1 MLLALLVA
9 VLAACGGDDE
19 LSQAETAAATPAA
32 QPTVTPDMGGSP
44 VEQDTTTPT
53 VQLSPT
59 ATPQAS
65 NTPRPV
71 GSPTVTI
78 ASGTPPDTSALV
90 GPEWQV
96 AYSGDINQDGQRDVV
111 AYTETDI
118 TPVPDMEQYYDQAPL
133 LAAQVVVVQ
142 EGSDGMPKTLL
153 EVMPEGIRAGDDY
166 LTTYQVEEPQL
177 TPAAFFLGVDA
188 GEFAPI
194 TLLPLNASGEG
205 FAQGVAVYWNEER
218 QAFRLV
224 GPTGTPS
231 PDALLVGPGW
241 DYAHYGDIN
250 NDGRRDAVVYRPAD
264 MVPASSMQPYLV
276 RAPVVAAEI
285 KIVQEGPD
293 YEPFDVLV
301 VNSNGIWNVR
311 GALVAYDTTTL
322 ETTPAAFLMGIDTAA
337 DAPLTVIPINAAGE
351 GFAQGVRIY
360 WDAGEQVYAIA
371 QFVES
376 PDPPTVEPTL
386 AAPPTEVPP
395 TEAPPTEAPPTEAP
409 PTEAPPTDVVEESEE
424 EEPTTAPTPTLSTP

>member
-1 MLLALLVA
+1 V
-9 VLAACGGDDE
+9 
-19 LSQAETAAATPAA
+19 S
-32 QPTVTPDMGGSP
+32 
-44 VEQDTTTPT
+44 
-53 VQLSPT
+53 
-59 ATPQAS
+59 
-65 NTPRPV
+65 
-71 GSPTVTI
+71 I
-78 ASGTPPDTSALV
+78 TPPDISALV

-111 AYTETDI
+111 AYTEADI
-118 TPVPDMEQYYDQAPL
+118 TPVPDMEQYYDEAQT
-133 LAAQVVVVQ
+133 LAEQVVVVQ
-142 EGSDGMPKTLL
+142 EGSDGMPRTLL

-166 LTTYQVEEPQL
+166 LTTYHVADPQL
-177 TPAAFFLGVDA
+177 TPAAFFLNIEA

-194 TLLPLNASGEG
+194 TVLPLNAAGEG
-205 FAQGVAVYWNEER
+205 FAQGVAIYWNEER

-241 DYAHYGDIN
+241 EYAHYGDIN
-250 NDGRRDAVVYRPAD
+250 NDGQRDAVVYQPAEL
-264 MVPASSMQPYLV
+264 VPASSMQPYLV

-285 KIVQEGPD
+285 KIVQEGPG

-311 GALVAYDTTTL
+311 GALVAYDTTTR

-337 DAPLTVIPINAAGE
+337 DAPLTVIPINAVGE
-351 GFAQGVRIY
+351 GFAQGVSIY

-376 PDPPTVEPTL
+376 PAPPVVEPTP
-386 AAPPTEVPP
+386 A
-395 TEAPPTEAPPTEAP
+395 APPTEAPPTETP
-409 PTEAPPTDVVEESEE
+409 PTEAPPTQAPPTDATDDSE

>member
-1 MLLALLVA
+1 MIPKLAWGVLLALLVA
-9 VLAACGGDDE
+9 VLTACSGDDE
-19 LSQAETAAATPAA
+19 LTYSETAAATPAT
-32 QPTVTPDMGGSP
+32 QPTVTPEMGDPTG
-44 VEQDTTTPT
+44 EQDTATPT
-53 VQLSPT
+53 AQPSST

-65 NTPRPV
+65 STPRPD
-71 GSPTVTI
+71 GTPTATAVSI
-78 ASGTPPDTSALV
+78 TPPDISALV
-90 GPEWQV
+90 GPEWGI

-118 TPVPDMEQYYDQAPL
+118 TPVPDMVQYYDEAPI
-133 LAAQVVVVQ
+133 LAEQIVVVQ

-153 EVMPEGIRAGDDY
+153 EVMPEGIRAGEDY
-166 LTTYQVEEPQL
+166 LTTYQVEDTQL
-177 TPAAFFLGVDA
+177 TPAAFFLGVEA

-194 TLLPLNASGEG
+194 TVLPLNATGEG
-205 FAQGVAVYWNEER
+205 FAQGVAIYWNEER

-241 DYAHYGDIN
+241 EYAHYGDIN
-250 NDGRRDAVVYRPAD
+250 NDGRRDAVVYQPAD

-285 KIVQEGPD
+285 KIVQEGPG

-351 GFAQGVRIY
+351 GFAQGVSIY

-371 QFVES
+371 QFVEA
-376 PDPPTVEPTL
+376 PATPVAEPTL
-386 AAPPTEVPP
+386 AVPPTKVPPTEVPP
-395 TEAPPTEAPPTEAP
+395 AQ
-409 PTEAPPTDVVEESEE
+409 APPTDATDDIE

>member
-1 MLLALLVA
+1 M
-9 VLAACGGDDE
+9 
-19 LSQAETAAATPAA
+19 
-32 QPTVTPDMGGSP
+32 
-44 VEQDTTTPT
+44 
-53 VQLSPT
+53 
-59 ATPQAS
+59 
-65 NTPRPV
+65 
-71 GSPTVTI
+71 
-78 ASGTPPDTSALV
+78 TPPDTSALV
-90 GPEWQV
+90 GPEWQI
-96 AYSGDINQDGQRDVV
+96 AYRGDINQDGQRDVV

-118 TPVPDMEQYYDQAPL
+118 TPVPDMEQYYDEAPL

-166 LTTYQVEEPQL
+166 LTTYQVEDPQL
-177 TPAAFFLGVDA
+177 SPTAFFLGVEA

-205 FAQGVAVYWNEER
+205 FAQGVAIYWNEER

-241 DYAHYGDIN
+241 EYAHYGDIN
-250 NDGRRDAVVYRPAD
+250 NDGQRDAVVYRPAE
-264 MVPASSMQPYLV
+264 VAPASSMQPYLV
-276 RAPVVAAEI
+276 RAPVVASEI
-285 KIVQEGPD
+285 KIVQEGPG

-301 VNSNGIWNVR
+301 ANSNGIWNVR
-311 GALVAYDTTTL
+311 GALVAYDTTTP

-337 DAPLTVIPINAAGE
+337 DAPLIVIPINAAGE

-376 PDPPTVEPTL
+376 PDPPAVPSIIV
-386 AAPPTEVPP
+386 PPTEVLP
-395 TEAPPTEAPPTEAP
+395 TEAPPTEVL
-409 PTEAPPTDVVEESEE
+409 PTEAPPTDVIE